1 MGQLAL
7 EYEVTERLQGKHHL
21 QPIFSGGN
29 YDMLRRLRE
38 YDPDLF
44 IVWNRRRKKYEVH
57 SLNHRPFTYACDV
70 PSNRLDARLEEVI
83 RRGDIR
89 VRGGKVF
96 AEMEEHNSRLEESR
110 QRQRKNDMF
119 GIAEEMHPYFRRL
132 GWEGI

>member
-1 MGQLAL
+1 MGIAF
-7 EYEVTERLQGKHHL
+7 ENTVYERLQGKHHL
-21 QPIFSGGN
+21 QPVFSGGT
-29 YDMLRRLRE
+29 YDMTRRLRE

-44 IVWNRRRKKYEVH
+44 IAWNNRRKRYEVH

-70 PSNRLDARLEEVI
+70 PDNRLDARMENVI

-96 AEMEEHNSRLEESR
+96 QEIEEHNERLEKSQER
-110 QRQRKNDMF
+110 KRKNDLM
-119 GIAEEMHPYFRRL
+119 GVAEEMYPHFRRL